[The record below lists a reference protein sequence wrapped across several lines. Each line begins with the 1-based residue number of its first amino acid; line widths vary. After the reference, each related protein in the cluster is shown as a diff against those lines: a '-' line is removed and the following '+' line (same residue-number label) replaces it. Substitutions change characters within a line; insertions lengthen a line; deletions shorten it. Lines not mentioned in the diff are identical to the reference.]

1 MRYLFII
8 ILFYNTLPTILL
20 AADKEMDISS
30 LNNYASNSG
39 EKLYQL
45 WEEIMNDSKNRNQ
58 SYSAEKWEKLL
69 EIEYLKAKEKKDNKL
84 AFKLSIP
91 LSFTYHAEAKFEKAL
106 PLLQNIYKERLTL
119 SPTLYKLVLIKLEE
133 IYRGSN
139 DIENAI
145 IIRKERIEQHLINN
159 FWEIYK
165 ECGLY
170 EAAKK
175 DLLQFV
181 PVPPPN
187 SISRLFYYFLLGDLY
202 FQMKEYDS
210 AIIIYKKAQK
220 ESISVMQLNNKTHVY
235 NNDDILYWKASFTGF
250 IAKCNIEK
258 GIYENAIPALL
269 YDLKYSRFNTDNL
282 ISKMIALS
290 KCYQH
295 YGMYT
300 ESRKYIDSAKF
311 YIRGKMVKHIQMEL
325 LLTESDFYSL
335 IKQPDSALHYYKLYN
350 QYRDLLNVN
359 LQKNQSILLL
369 AQFEIGKRRSELA
382 ESNQSLI
389 DIRKKSSAQN
399 TQIILLIVSLL
410 TSITMVFFIY
420 KNGLQKTKDKRFI
433 EKQNELLQKSN
444 DIINAQFHHN
454 EILLKELH
462 HRVKNNLQVMYS
474 LLNLQKRRNQDKDT
488 IVLLSSV
495 QNRIQTMALLH
506 QNLYTTGDMEMV
518 DISSYVITLTKYLR
532 SIYKFDAQKV
542 HLHYEID
549 PELKLDIETVVS
561 IGLIINE
568 AVSNAFKYA
577 FSNRLEGNLI
587 IRIHQKEN
595 EYTLFIKDDGP
606 GFNEGELKENSLGM
620 KLIKVMCAQLQASY
634 SIEINKGVSHTILFI
649 K

>member
-1 MRYLFII
+1 M
-8 ILFYNTLPTILL
+8 
-20 AADKEMDISS
+20 
-30 LNNYASNSG
+30 
-39 EKLYQL
+39 
-45 WEEIMNDSKNRNQ
+45 
-58 SYSAEKWEKLL
+58 
-69 EIEYLKAKEKKDNKL
+69 
-84 AFKLSIP
+84 
-91 LSFTYHAEAKFEKAL
+91 
-106 PLLQNIYKERLTL
+106 
-119 SPTLYKLVLIKLEE
+119 
-133 IYRGSN
+133 
-139 DIENAI
+139 
-145 IIRKERIEQHLINN
+145 
-159 FWEIYK
+159 
-165 ECGLY
+165 
-170 EAAKK
+170 
-175 DLLQFV
+175 
-181 PVPPPN
+181 
-187 SISRLFYYFLLGDLY
+187 
-202 FQMKEYDS
+202 
-210 AIIIYKKAQK
+210 
-220 ESISVMQLNNKTHVY
+220 
-235 NNDDILYWKASFTGF
+235 
-250 IAKCNIEK
+250 
-258 GIYENAIPALL
+258 
-269 YDLKYSRFNTDNL
+269 

-290 KCYQH
+290 KSYQH
-295 YGMYT
+295 FGLIT
-300 ESRKYIDSAKF
+300 ESRKYLDSAKI
-311 YIRGKMVKHIQMEL
+311 YIQGKMVKHIQMEL
-325 LLTESDFYSL
+325 LLTESDYYSL
-335 IKQPDSALHYYKLYN
+335 VKQPDSALHYYRLYN
-350 QYRDLLNVN
+350 QYRDVLNLN

-389 DIRKKSSAQN
+389 DIRKKSNAQN

-410 TSITMVFFIY
+410 TSIMMVFFIY
-420 KNGLQKTKDKRFI
+420 KNSLQKTKDKRYI

-532 SIYKFDAQKV
+532 SIYKLDSQKV
-542 HLHYEID
+542 HLQYEID

-577 FSNRLEGNLI
+577 FTNRKEGTLI

-606 GFNEGELKENSLGM
+606 GFNEWELKENSLGM
-620 KLIKVMCAQLQASY
+620 KLIKVMCAQLQATY
-634 SIEINKGVSHTILFI
+634 SIEINNGVSHTIHFT